1 MSDPSSKTLFEKAMD
16 TVPSDSACYPAKL
29 VHGHIENLLEKGVD
43 RIFYPC
49 IQNGPQEGS
58 KDNTFNC
65 PMVMSYPE
73 VIRNNMKERLSN
85 TNTAY
90 LCPFLPVH
98 DKKRIVPRLQE
109 ELRVWGLKKMKSK
122 SSPRCLG

>member
-1 MSDPSSKTLFEKAMD
+1 MD

-98 DKKRIVPRLQE
+98 DKNA
-109 ELRVWGLKKMKSK
+109 
-122 SSPRCLG
+122 SSRGCRKNSAFGD